1 MRFPA
6 TRWRLVYRIFKS
18 TKMNDEKDNK
28 THNVENLERMH
39 GITDDMETE
48 DDSID
53 MATKERCIFF
63 QSFSID
69 PFTRR
74 IISPDSLD
82 SYSGQRQCHLLKTL
96 RTIKYW
102 GKSIRFGI

>member
-1 MRFPA
+1 
-6 TRWRLVYRIFKS
+6 
-18 TKMNDEKDNK
+18 MNGEKGNK

-53 MATKERCIFF
+53 MAMKERFIFF
-63 QSFSID
+63 FQRYYTG
-69 PFTRR
+69 PFTSR

-82 SYSGQRQCHLLKTL
+82 SYSGQGQCPLLKTL

-102 GKSIRFGI
+102 GNSIRFGI

>member
-1 MRFPA
+1 
-6 TRWRLVYRIFKS
+6 
-18 TKMNDEKDNK
+18 MNDEKGNK

-53 MATKERCIFF
+53 MATKERFIFF

-69 PFTRR
+69 PFTSRT
-74 IISPDSLD
+74 IGPDSLD
-82 SYSGQRQCHLLKTL
+82 SYLVKGSVLC
-96 RTIKYW
+96 
-102 GKSIRFGI
+102 